1 MLRIMGLRVLRLLGA
16 FAASLFAASAYAAV
30 PVDGAIGMQP
40 PATELAQEV
49 VNFHTMLLV
58 IITAIVV
65 FVTLL
70 LLWVLVRYN
79 RKSNPVPKTFS
90 HNTPIEIAWTVIP
103 VFILAAIAVVSF
115 PLLFKQESV
124 PTADESQIVD
134 VKVYGRQWYWS
145 YIYGSGDDEIYF
157 DSNMIQDADLAPGQI
172 AKLSVNNPMVVPA
185 GKYIRLSISAS
196 DVIHAWAIPAFAVKV
211 DAIPGRLNQIWFK
224 VDEPGVFYGQ
234 CSELCGVNH
243 AFMPIEVR
251 VLPQEQYDTW
261 LERVAES
268 PAAGN
273 EYLQS
278 VQPLAA
284 QVASAQ

>member
-268 PAAGN
+268 PAVGN

>member
-1 MLRIMGLRVLRLLGA
+1 MGLKLFNIFGA
-16 FAASLFAASAYAAV
+16 FVAMMFAASAYAAV
-30 PVDGAIGMQP
+30 PVDGGIGFQP
-40 PATELAQEV
+40 PATDLAREV
-49 VNFHTMLLV
+49 HDFHNLLLW
-58 IITAIVV
+58 IIGFITV

-70 LLWVLVRYN
+70 LVWVVVRYN
-79 RKSNPVPKTFS
+79 RRANPVPKTFS

-103 VFILAAIAVVSF
+103 VLILAVIAFRSF
-115 PLLFKQESV
+115 PLLFAQEEIPAV
-124 PTADESQIVD
+124 AESEVVD

-157 DSNMIQDADLAPGQI
+157 DSNMIQDADLQPGQV

-185 GKYIRLSISAS
+185 GKYVRLSITAS
-196 DVIHAWAIPAFAVKV
+196 DVIHAWTIPAFAVKT
-211 DAIPGRLNQIWFK
+211 DAVPGRINQIWFK

-251 VLPQEQYDTW
+251 VLPQQQYDTW

-268 PAAGN
+268 TNAGN

-278 VQPLAA
+278 VQPLVS
-284 QVASAQ
+284 QVALAQ

>member
-1 MLRIMGLRVLRLLGA
+1 MRLKVLNLLGA
-16 FAASLFAASAYAAV
+16 VAPILAGSAAHAAV

-40 PATELAQEV
+40 PATDLAKEV
-49 VNFHTMLLV
+49 VDFHTLLLL
-58 IITAIVV
+58 IISAIVV

-70 LLWVLVRYN
+70 LIWVMVRYN
-79 RKSNPVPKTFS
+79 RRANPVPRTFS

-115 PLLFKQESV
+115 PLLFKQENV
-124 PTADESQIVD
+124 PAVDESEIVD

-157 DSNMIQDADLAPGQI
+157 DSNMIQDADLGPGQI
-172 AKLSVNNPMVVPA
+172 AKLSVNNPMVVPVD
-185 GKYIRLSISAS
+185 KYIRLSITAS
-196 DVIHAWAIPAFAVKV
+196 DVIHAWAIPGFALKV

-224 VDEPGVFYGQ
+224 ANEPGVYYGQ

-243 AFMPIEVR
+243 AYMPIEVR
-251 VLPQEQYDTW
+251 VLPQEQYETW

-268 PAAGN
+268 TGAGN

-278 VQPLAA
+278 VQPLAS
-284 QVASAQ
+284 QVASAD

>member
-1 MLRIMGLRVLRLLGA
+1 MGLRVLRLLGA

>member
-1 MLRIMGLRVLRLLGA
+1 MRLKIIKLLGA
-16 FAASLFAASAYAAV
+16 VVAMLVGASAYAAV
-30 PVDGAIGMQP
+30 PASGAIGMQP
-40 PATELAQEV
+40 PATDIAQDV
-49 VNFHTMLLV
+49 VHFHTMLV
-58 IITAIVV
+58 MIITAIVI

-70 LLWVLVRYN
+70 LIWVMVRYN
-79 RKSNPVPKTFS
+79 RKANPVPKTFS

-124 PTADESQIVD
+124 PAVDESQIVD

-172 AKLSVNNPMVVPA
+172 AKLSVNNPMVVPVD
-185 GKYIRLSISAS
+185 KYIRLSISAS
-196 DVIHAWAIPAFAVKV
+196 DVIHAWAIPGFAVKV

-224 VDEPGVFYGQ
+224 ANEPGAYYGQ

-251 VLPQEQYDTW
+251 VLPQEQYETW

-268 PAAGN
+268 TGAGN

-278 VQPLAA
+278 VQPLSS

>member
-1 MLRIMGLRVLRLLGA
+1 MGLKVLKILGA
-16 FAASLFAASAYAAV
+16 FAASLFATAAYAAV
-30 PVDGAIGMQP
+30 PVSGGIGMQP
-40 PATELAQEV
+40 PATDIAREV
-49 VNFHTMLLV
+49 VDFHTLLV
-58 IITAIVV
+58 AVISSIVV

-70 LLWVLVRYN
+70 LIWVVLRYN
-79 RKSNPVPKTFS
+79 RKANPVPKTFS

-103 VFILAAIAVVSF
+103 VFILAVIAVTSF

-124 PTADESQIVD
+124 PAVDESQIVD

-157 DSNMIQDADLAPGQI
+157 DSNMIQDADLGPGQI

-196 DVIHAWAIPAFAVKV
+196 DVIHSWAIPAFATKV
-211 DAIPGRLNQIWFK
+211 DAVPGRLNQIWFK

-251 VLPQEQYDTW
+251 VLPNEQYETW
-261 LERVAES
+261 LERVSES

-278 VQPLAA
+278 VQPLAS